1 MATLARA
8 APVVRTDHAPTGFT
22 ATDLLLLCM
31 ALIWGVNFA
40 VVKFGTRQFTPLAFN
55 SSRITLAAVVLWVIV
70 AVGRYHLPQPRD
82 WPRLLALGALGNGL
96 YQIFFVE
103 GIARTRAGDAA
114 LFIAASPAFMTLIGR
129 VRGTERTGV
138 RGIIGIALSLVGI
151 GLVVFGS
158 DAGDAG
164 RSASLLGDALL
175 LCASLCW
182 AFYTVLLKPYT
193 ERVEGV
199 PLSAVTMV
207 GGAIPLVLVSTP
219 ELLRMPWRDVGPP
232 GWGAVAYSGLLA
244 LALAYLFWYRGVRV
258 LGPTRAGMYSNLQ
271 PIFALGVAWATL
283 HEAPRAPQI
292 AGAAC
297 ILAGLLLA
305 RMPGA
310 TVVAPCE

>member
-8 APVVRTDHAPTGFT
+8 APVAQTDRAPTGFT

-55 SSRITLAAVVLWVIV
+55 SSRITLASVVLLSI
-70 AVGRYHLPQPRD
+70 ATLGRYTFPERRD
-82 WPRLLALGALGNGL
+82 RLRLLALGALGNGL

-114 LFIAASPAFMTLIGR
+114 LFIAASPAFMSLIGR
-129 VRGTERTGV
+129 VRGTERTGL

-151 GLVVFGS
+151 GLVVLG
-158 DAGDAG
+158 DGTGDAG
-164 RSASLLGDALL
+164 RSASLLGDGLL

-182 AFYTVLLKPYT
+182 AFYTVLLRPYT
-193 ERVEGV
+193 ERIDGI
-199 PLSAVTMV
+199 PLSAVTMI
-207 GGAIPLVLVSTP
+207 GGAIPLVLVSLP
-219 ELLRMPWRDVGPP
+219 ELSRMPWHDVSPA

-271 PIFALGVAWATL
+271 PIFALGVAWAAL
-283 HEAPRAPQI
+283 HEAPRVPQI
-292 AGAAC
+292 GGAAC

-310 TVVAPCE
+310 TAVAADE